1 MILPSFEPPFACW
14 FQMRSSVHSCERPA
28 SLSSCNIGA
37 RSIAARLLL
46 HVRLCL
52 SWAYRMETYLRPHW
66 PLAKVKSLRKLV
78 HPNIVKLKEV
88 IRENDELH
96 LVCEYMDGNVYQ
108 VLRLHILGDST
119 CGRFRTDFVIEPRD
133 DLGGSTCGFVEL
145 DVRTCR
151 CSCFSST

>member
-1 MILPSFEPPFACW
+1 M
-14 FQMRSSVHSCERPA
+14 
-28 SLSSCNIGA
+28 
-37 RSIAARLLL
+37 
-46 HVRLCL
+46 
-52 SWAYRMETYLRPHW
+52 
-66 PLAKVKSLRKLV
+66 

-151 CSCFSST
+151 CSCFSSTLKIVMCEVIKDRVKTLPEEKVRNIMYQTFQALGWMHKHGSPLCILHWSRKAQSSSCCERFRTDTRNKCRLWYVY